1 MDENIDTIRPKN
13 KILNIW
19 ILSIFII
26 IVLTVF
32 YFLSAPFKNSD
43 VLIHISSGRPLR
55 SISSELI
62 KDQAIRSDLTL
73 KIFIKLLGTK
83 KGIISGDYL
92 IKKNSPVWIVAWQI
106 SRGHHNVEPIK
117 VTLKEGITKNN
128 MAKILA
134 DKIPNFNTDL
144 FLNDPRS
151 KEGYLFPD
159 TYFFY
164 SLSSTDEIITDITAN
179 FQKRIN
185 SIDKDIKSG
194 NHSLSD
200 IITMASILEKE
211 AGGKNDIA
219 IISGILWKRIQLGM
233 PLQVDAAPDTYR
245 AAGLPESPIGN
256 PGLLSIKAALHPQV
270 SGYLFY
276 LHDKEGNVHY
286 AVDFNEHRSN
296 IVKYLK

>member
-13 KILNIW
+13 KILNIQ

-26 IVLTVF
+26 IVLIIF
-32 YFLSAPFKNSD
+32 YFLSAPFKNND
-43 VLIHISSGRPLR
+43 VLIHISRGRPLS

-62 KDQAIRSDLTL
+62 NDQAIRSDLTL
-73 KIFIKLLGTK
+73 KFFIKLLGTK

-92 IKKNSPVWIVAWQI
+92 IKKNSPIWIVAWQI
-106 SRGHHNVEPIK
+106 SRGHHNVLPIK
-117 VTLKEGITKNN
+117 VTLKEGVTKNN

-179 FQKRIN
+179 FQKRI
-185 SIDKDIKSG
+185 SPIDKDIKSG

-200 IITMASILEKE
+200 IIIMASILEKE
-211 AGGKNDIA
+211 ASDKNDIT

-233 PLQVDAAPDTYR
+233 PLQVDAATITYKEV
-245 AAGLPESPIGN
+245 GLPESPIDN
-256 PGLLSIKAALHPQV
+256 PGILAIKAALYPQESV
-270 SGYLFY
+270 YLFY
-276 LHDKEGNVHY
+276 LHDKDGNVHY

-296 IVKYLK
+296 ILKYLK

>member
-1 MDENIDTIRPKN
+1 MDGNIDTIKPKN
-13 KILNIW
+13 KILNIQ

-26 IVLTVF
+26 IALIIF

-43 VLIHISSGRPLR
+43 TLIHISSGQPLS

-62 KDQAIRSDLTL
+62 KGQAIRSDLTL

-106 SRGHHNVEPIK
+106 SRGHHNVLPIK
-117 VTLKEGITKNN
+117 VTLKEGITKND

-144 FLNDPRS
+144 FLSDVKS

-164 SLSSTDEIITDITAN
+164 SLSSTDEILTDITAN

-185 SIDKDIKSG
+185 GIDKDIKSG

-200 IITMASILEKE
+200 IIIMASILEKE

-233 PLQVDAAPDTYR
+233 PLQVDAAPDTYKEV
-245 AAGLPESPIGN
+245 GLPKIPISN
-256 PGLLSIKAALHPQV
+256 PGLLAIKAALHPQG

-276 LHDKEGNVHY
+276 LHDKSGDVHY
-286 AVDFNEHRSN
+286 AVNFNEHRSN
-296 IVKYLK
+296 ILKYLK

>member
-1 MDENIDTIRPKN
+1 MDKNIDTIRPKN

-26 IVLTVF
+26 IILTIF
-32 YFLSAPFKNSD
+32 YFLSAPFKNND
-43 VLIHISSGRPLR
+43 VLIHISSGESLS

-62 KDQAIRSDLTL
+62 NDQAIRSNFTL
-73 KIFIKLLGTK
+73 KVFIKLLGTK
-83 KGIISGDYL
+83 KGIIKGDYL
-92 IKKNSPVWIVAWQI
+92 IKKNSPVWIVAWQV

-144 FLNDPRS
+144 FLNDSRS

-185 SIDKDIKSG
+185 SIDKDIKSE

-211 AGGKNDIA
+211 ASGKNDIA

-233 PLQVDAAPDTYR
+233 PLQVDAAPSTYKEI
-245 AAGLPESPIGN
+245 GLPKSPIGN
-256 PGLLSIKAALHPQV
+256 PGLLAIKAALHPQE

-276 LHDKEGNVHY
+276 LHDKDGNVHY

-296 IVKYLK
+296 ILRYLK

>member
-1 MDENIDTIRPKN
+1 MDENIDTIKPKN
-13 KILNIW
+13 KILNIQ

-26 IVLTVF
+26 IALIIF
-32 YFLSAPFKNSD
+32 YLLSAPFKNND
-43 VLIHISSGRPLR
+43 VLIHISIGQPLR

-62 KDQAIRSDLTL
+62 KNQAIRSDLTL
-73 KIFIKLLGTK
+73 KVFIKLIGTK

-106 SRGHHNVEPIK
+106 SRGHHNVLPIK
-117 VTLKEGITKNN
+117 VTLKEGITEKD

-144 FLNDPRS
+144 FLSDPRS

-164 SLSSTDEIITDITAN
+164 SLSSTDEILTDITAN

-185 SIDKDIKSG
+185 GIDKDIKSG

-200 IITMASILEKE
+200 IIIMASILEKE

-219 IISGILWKRIQLGM
+219 IISGILWKRIQFGM
-233 PLQVDAAPDTYR
+233 PLQVDAAPNTYKEV
-245 AAGLPESPIGN
+245 GLPKSPISN
-256 PGLLSIKAALHPQV
+256 PGLLAIKAALYPQE

-276 LHDKEGNVHY
+276 LHDKDGNVHY

-296 IVKYLK
+296 ILKYLK

>member
-1 MDENIDTIRPKN
+1 MDENINTIRPKN
-13 KILNIW
+13 KILNIQ

-26 IVLTVF
+26 VILITF
-32 YFLSAPFKNSD
+32 YFLSAPFKNRD
-43 VLIHISSGRPLR
+43 VLIHISPGESL
-55 SISSELI
+55 STISSELI
-62 KDQAIRSDLTL
+62 NNEAIRSNFTL
-73 KIFIKLLGTK
+73 KIFVKLLGMK

-106 SRGHHNVEPIK
+106 SRGHHNIEPIK

-128 MAKILA
+128 MAKILD

-144 FLNDPRS
+144 FLNDSRS

-164 SLSSTDEIITDITAN
+164 SLSSTDEILTDITSN

-185 SIDKDIKSG
+185 SIDKEMKSV

-233 PLQVDAAPDTYR
+233 PLQVDAAPNTYKEV
-245 AAGLPESPIGN
+245 GLPENPISN
-256 PGLLSIKAALHPQV
+256 PGLLAIKAAIHPQE

-276 LHDKEGNVHY
+276 LHDNDGNVHY
-286 AVDFNEHRSN
+286 AVNFNEHRSN
-296 IVKYLK
+296 IAKYLK

>member
-26 IVLTVF
+26 IILTTF

-43 VLIHISSGRPLR
+43 VLIHISSGEPLS

-62 KDQAIRSDLTL
+62 NNQAIRSNFTL
-73 KIFIKLLGTK
+73 KVFIKLLGTK
-83 KGIISGDYL
+83 NGIIKGDYL
-92 IKKNSPVWIVAWQI
+92 IKKNSPVWIVAWQV

-233 PLQVDAAPDTYR
+233 PLQVDAAPNTYKEI
-245 AAGLPESPIGN
+245 GLPESPIGN
-256 PGLLSIKAALHPQV
+256 PGLLSIKAALHPQE
-270 SGYLFY
+270 SRYLFY
-276 LHDKEGNVHY
+276 LHDKDGNVHY

-296 IVKYLK
+296 ILKYLK

>member
-1 MDENIDTIRPKN
+1 MDENINTIRPKN
-13 KILNIW
+13 KILNIQ

-26 IVLTVF
+26 VILITF
-32 YFLSAPFKNSD
+32 YFLSAPFKNRD
-43 VLIHISSGRPLR
+43 VLIHISPGESL
-55 SISSELI
+55 STISSELI
-62 KDQAIRSDLTL
+62 NNEAIRSNFTL
-73 KIFIKLLGTK
+73 KIFVKLLGMK

-106 SRGHHNVEPIK
+106 SRGHHNIEPIK

-128 MAKILA
+128 MAKILD

-144 FLNDPRS
+144 FLNDSRS

-164 SLSSTDEIITDITAN
+164 SLSSTDEIITDITSN

-185 SIDKDIKSG
+185 SIDKEMKSV

-233 PLQVDAAPDTYR
+233 PLQVDAAPNTYKEV
-245 AAGLPESPIGN
+245 GLPENPISN
-256 PGLLSIKAALHPQV
+256 PGLLAIKAAIHPQE

-276 LHDKEGNVHY
+276 LHDNDGNVHY
-286 AVDFNEHRSN
+286 AVNFNEHRSN
-296 IVKYLK
+296 IAKYLK

>member
-26 IVLTVF
+26 IILNIF
-32 YFLSAPFKNSD
+32 YFLSAPFKNND
-43 VLIHISSGRPLR
+43 VLIHISSGESLS

-62 KDQAIRSDLTL
+62 NDQAIRSNFTL

-92 IKKNSPVWIVAWQI
+92 IKKNSPVWIVAWQV

-144 FLNDPRS
+144 FLSDTRS

-164 SLSSTDEIITDITAN
+164 SLSSTNEILTDITAN

-233 PLQVDAAPDTYR
+233 PLQVDAAPNTYKDI
-245 AAGLPESPIGN
+245 GLPESPIGN
-256 PGLLSIKAALHPQV
+256 PGLLSIKAALHPQE

-276 LHDKEGNVHY
+276 LHDKDGNVHY

-296 IVKYLK
+296 IFKYLK

>member
-1 MDENIDTIRPKN
+1 MDENIETIKPKN
-13 KILNIW
+13 KILNIQ

-26 IVLTVF
+26 IILIIF

-43 VLIHISSGRPLR
+43 VLIHISSGQSFS

-62 KDQAIRSDLTL
+62 KDQAIRSNFTL
-73 KIFIKLLGTK
+73 KVFIKLLGTK
-83 KGIISGDYL
+83 KGIVKGDYL

-106 SRGHHNVEPIK
+106 SRGHHNIEPIK

-134 DKIPNFNTDL
+134 DKIPKFNTDL

-164 SLSSTDEIITDITAN
+164 SLSSTDEILTDITAN

-200 IITMASILEKE
+200 IIIMASILEKE
-211 AGGKNDIA
+211 ASGKNDIA

-233 PLQVDAAPDTYR
+233 PLQVDAAPNTYKEI
-245 AAGLPESPIGN
+245 GLPESPIGN
-256 PGLLSIKAALHPQV
+256 PGLLAIKAALHPQE

-296 IVKYLK
+296 ILKYLK

>member
-13 KILNIW
+13 KILNTY
-19 ILSIFII
+19 ILSIFIVI
-26 IVLTVF
+26 ILIFF
-32 YFLSAPFKNSD
+32 YLSAPFKNSD
-43 VLIHISSGRPLR
+43 VLIHISFGEPLS

-62 KDQAIRSDLTL
+62 NDQAIRSNFTL
-73 KIFIKLLGTK
+73 KVFIKLLGTK
-83 KGIISGDYL
+83 KGIIKGDYL

-106 SRGHHNVEPIK
+106 SRGHHNILPIK
-117 VTLKEGITKNN
+117 VTLKEGITKND

-144 FLNDPRS
+144 FLNDVRS

-164 SLSSTDEIITDITAN
+164 ALSSTDEILTDITTN
-179 FQKRIN
+179 FKKRIN
-185 SIDKDIKSG
+185 GIDKDIKSG

-233 PLQVDAAPDTYR
+233 PLQVDAAPNTYKEI
-245 AAGLPESPIGN
+245 GLPEIPIGN
-256 PGLLSIKAALHPQV
+256 PGLLAIKAASYPQE

-276 LHDKEGNVHY
+276 LHDKNGNVHY
-286 AVDFNEHRSN
+286 AVDFNEHKSN
-296 IVKYLK
+296 ILKYLK

>member
-1 MDENIDTIRPKN
+1 MDENINTIRPKN
-13 KILNIW
+13 KILNTS

-26 IVLTVF
+26 IILIIF

-43 VLIHISSGRPLR
+43 TLIHIYSGRSLS

-62 KDQAIRSDLTL
+62 NEKVIRNDLTL
-73 KIFIKLLGTK
+73 KVFIKLLGTK

-92 IKKNSPVWIVAWQI
+92 IKKNSLVWIVAWQI
-106 SRGHHNVEPIK
+106 SRGNHNVLPIK
-117 VTLKEGITKNN
+117 ITLKEGITKDN

-164 SLSSTDEIITDITAN
+164 SLSNTDEILTDITAN

-185 SIDKDIKSG
+185 GIDKDIKSG
-194 NHSLSD
+194 NRSLSD

-211 AGGKNDIA
+211 AGGRNDIA
-219 IISGILWKRIQLGM
+219 IISGILWKRIKLGM
-233 PLQVDAAPDTYR
+233 PLQVDAAPSTYKDI
-245 AAGLPESPIGN
+245 GLPKSPISN
-256 PGLLSIKAALHPQV
+256 PGLISIKAALHPQE

-276 LHDKEGNVHY
+276 LHDKDGNVHY
-286 AVDFNEHRSN
+286 AVDFKEHKSN
-296 IVKYLK
+296 IARYLK

>member
-1 MDENIDTIRPKN
+1 MDENINTTRPIN
-13 KILNIW
+13 KILNIR
-19 ILSIFII
+19 ILSILLIVILII
-26 IVLTVF
+26 F

-43 VLIHISSGRPLR
+43 VLIHISSGESLS

-62 KDQAIRSDLTL
+62 NNQAIRSNFTL
-73 KIFIKLLGTK
+73 KVFIKLIGTK

-106 SRGHHNVEPIK
+106 SRGHHNVLPIK
-117 VTLKEGITKNN
+117 VTLKEGITKKDI
-128 MAKILA
+128 AKILA
-134 DKIPNFNTDL
+134 DKIPNFNIDL
-144 FLNDPRS
+144 FLSDPRS

-164 SLSSTDEIITDITAN
+164 SLSSTDEILTDITAN

-185 SIDKDIKSG
+185 GIDKDIKSG

-200 IITMASILEKE
+200 IIIMASILEKE

-233 PLQVDAAPDTYR
+233 PLQVDAAPNTYKEI
-245 AAGLPESPIGN
+245 GLPDSPIDN
-256 PGLLSIKAALHPQV
+256 PGLLAIKAALHPQE

-276 LHDKEGNVHY
+276 LHDKNGNVHY
-286 AVDFNEHRSN
+286 AVDFNEHKSN
-296 IVKYLK
+296 INKYLK